1 MTNMHPPAET
11 VTTAQRHPRGIYTLY
26 FTEMWERMSYY
37 GMRALLILYMTAETV
52 RGGIGMDTATAGA
65 IYGLYTCAVYLVALP
80 GGWVADR
87 LIGPQRAVLVG
98 GCIIAAGHF
107 TLAIAGQKTF
117 FGGLLL
123 IVLGTALLKP
133 NASAIVGHLYPEGG
147 ARRDA
152 GFTLYYM
159 GVNLGA
165 FIGPIVCGF
174 LGERL
179 NWHYGFAAAGVG
191 MVLGV
196 IQYVRTRRHLGEAGL
211 HPVAPSKNPQR
222 DWACVV
228 IALAIIFTVV
238 VLAFSGFIV
247 INPVVLAQRTG
258 KVIVSVAALWFAW
271 AFLLAKLEGFE
282 KKRLVVV
289 MVLFFASALF
299 WSGFEQA
306 GSVMNLFGETYT
318 RRVFFGWEMPA
329 SWFQSL
335 NALLILVLAVPIS
348 MLWLSLARRNI
359 LPSLATKFAAGLL
372 LLAAGFFVMYFA
384 ARNALSIGK
393 VSGLW
398 LCLTYLLHTFG
409 ELFLSPVG
417 LSAVTKLSPPKLG
430 GQTMGIWFLASA
442 LGNLLAGLLAGGMS
456 GDQAANMPA
465 QFLHVALIASGGG
478 LLLLLFSPLIKRLM
492 PGIR

>member
-1 MTNMHPPAET
+1 
-11 VTTAQRHPRGIYTLY
+11 
-26 FTEMWERMSYY
+26 
-37 GMRALLILYMTAETV
+37 
-52 RGGIGMDTATAGA
+52 
-65 IYGLYTCAVYLVALP
+65 
-80 GGWVADR
+80 
-87 LIGPQRAVLVG
+87 
-98 GCIIAAGHF
+98 
-107 TLAIAGQKTF
+107 
-117 FGGLLL
+117 
-123 IVLGTALLKP
+123 
-133 NASAIVGHLYPEGG
+133 
-147 ARRDA
+147 
-152 GFTLYYM
+152 
-159 GVNLGA
+159 
-165 FIGPIVCGF
+165 
-174 LGERL
+174 L

-196 IQYVRTRRHLGEAGL
+196 IQYAKTRHHLGAAGL
-211 HPVAPSKNPQR
+211 HPAAPSKNPRR
-222 DWACVV
+222 DWAWVMA
-228 IALAIIFTVV
+228 ALALIFTVV
-238 VLAFSGFIV
+238 ALVFSGVVV
-247 INPVVLAQRTG
+247 INPVVLAQRTSV
-258 KVIVSVAALWFAW
+258 VIVSVAALWFAW

-289 MVLFFASALF
+289 MILFFASALF

-348 MLWLSLARRNI
+348 LLWLGLARRNI

-384 ARNALSIGK
+384 ARNALTIGK

-417 LSAVTKLSPPKLG
+417 LSAVTKLSPPRLG

-456 GDQAANMPA
+456 GEQSANMPT
-465 QFLHVALIASGGG
+465 QFLHVALIAGGGG
-478 LLLLLFSPLIKRLM
+478 LLLLVFSPLIRRLM
-492 PGIR
+492 PGIK

>member
-1 MTNMHPPAET
+1 MPNESQPAENIA
-11 VTTAQRHPRGIYTLY
+11 VAPRHPRGIYTLY

-37 GMRALLILYMTAETV
+37 GMRALLILFMTAETL
-52 RGGIGMDTATAGA
+52 RGGLGMDAATAGA
-65 IYGLYTCAVYLVALP
+65 IYGLYTCSVYLVTLP
-80 GGWVADR
+80 GGWIADR
-87 LIGPQRAVLVG
+87 LIGPQRAVFVG
-98 GCIIAAGHF
+98 GCIIAVGHF
-107 TLAIAGQKTF
+107 TLAIPGRSTF
-117 FGGLLL
+117 FIGLLF

-133 NASAIVGHLYPEGG
+133 NASTLVGQLYPEGG

-165 FIGPIVCGF
+165 FIGPLVCGF

-196 IQYVRTRRHLGEAGL
+196 IQYAKTRHHLGAAGL
-211 HPVAPSKNPQR
+211 HPAAPSKNPRR
-222 DWACVV
+222 DWAWVMA
-228 IALAIIFTVV
+228 ALALIFTVV
-238 VLAFSGFIV
+238 ALVFSGVIV
-247 INPVVLAQRTG
+247 INPVVLAQRTSV
-258 KVIVSVAALWFAW
+258 VIVSVAALWFAW

-289 MVLFFASALF
+289 MILFFASALF

-348 MLWLSLARRNI
+348 LLWLGLARRNI

-384 ARNALSIGK
+384 ARNALTIGK

-417 LSAVTKLSPPKLG
+417 LSAVTKLSPPRLG

-456 GDQAANMPA
+456 GENATNMPT
-465 QFLHVALIASGGG
+465 QFLHVALIAGGGG